1 MATKKKTAVAPTAFF
16 HTAVPRVLTLMK
28 ATCADLGGSY
38 AIHIDGHGAWTL
50 DFPSACVRDG
60 AAADAQVALF
70 LTLAQFE
77 ALQNPKTELKKLVTS
92 GAVRCQGDLGKVENV
107 SLVLAFLAR

>member
-1 MATKKKTAVAPTAFF
+1 M
-16 HTAVPRVLTLMK
+16 MK

-38 AIHIDGHGAWTL
+38 VIHVDGYGVWTL
-50 DFPSACVRDG
+50 DFPGACVRTG
-60 AAADAQVALF
+60 ASADAHVVLF

-77 ALQNPKTELKKLVTS
+77 ALQNPKTELKKLVTG
-92 GAVRCQGDLGKVENV
+92 GAVRCEGDLGKVENV